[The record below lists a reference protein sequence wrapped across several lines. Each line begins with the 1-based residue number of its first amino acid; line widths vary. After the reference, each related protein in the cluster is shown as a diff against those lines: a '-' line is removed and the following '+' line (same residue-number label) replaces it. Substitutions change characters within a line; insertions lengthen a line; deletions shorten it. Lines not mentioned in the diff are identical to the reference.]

1 MKVTVDINSD
11 CDTSWV
17 PDELLC
23 TRWILAAMNSIPFSR
38 DSSVSLSFV
47 DAKTS
52 AELNS
57 QYRGKNTATNV
68 LSFPCEYPENLSSL
82 IDHQPL
88 GDIVIC
94 PTVVEQEAVQQTKEL
109 QSHWA
114 HLLIHGVFHLLGY
127 DHDLEADANKMEQ
140 LEITAL
146 QTLGIPNPYLIGC

>member
-23 TRWILAAMNSIPFSR
+23 TRWILAAMNAIAFSR

-47 DAKTS
+47 DEKTS

-57 QYRGKNTATNV
+57 QYRGKTSATNV
-68 LSFPCEYPENLSSL
+68 LSFPCEYPESLSNL
-82 IDHQPL
+82 IEHQPL

-94 PTVVEQEAVQQTKEL
+94 PAIVEQEAVQQTKEL

-127 DHDLEADANKMEQ
+127 DHELEADANNMEQ
-140 LEITAL
+140 LEITTL